1 MHRLRACLCL
11 MAVLLTA
18 GTPCFP
24 EELKIGAGAAPAEDI
39 LKPLLSAFEKSTKI
53 PLIVV
58 DSGPKIALTD
68 LKRANLD
75 AAAAGISF
83 EGWLKLMAKEGT
95 PIEDPSVFRPVCIG
109 KDRIVVITHKD
120 NPVKKLTA
128 GQLSGIFSGE
138 IDNWK
143 EVGGEDAPIMIVWG
157 TLTQDDNAVFKDRIL
172 AGKPLAADVLE
183 TPTAEEVREN
193 VSANPTAIGIGP
205 SGIIDDSVASPEIP
219 DLYRDIVLVTRN
231 NPPEPV
237 KQLLS
242 FISREGRTI
251 IKPDTR
257 NVDLFPNPQPCG
269 APNSL

>member
-1 MHRLRACLCL
+1 MKWHIPASLIAL
-11 MAVLLTA
+11 LLTI
-18 GTPCFP
+18 GTPCFS
-24 EELKIGAGAAPAEDI
+24 EELKIGAGSAPAEDI
-39 LKPLLSAFEKSTKI
+39 LKPLLVAFEKSTKI
-53 PLIVV
+53 QLIVV
-58 DSGPKIALTD
+58 DSGPKIALAD

-83 EGWLKLMAKEGT
+83 EGWLKLMEQEGT
-95 PIEDPSVFRPVCIG
+95 PIEDPSVFHPVCIG

-128 GQLSGIFSGE
+128 EQLRGIFSGE

-143 EVGGEDAPIMIVWG
+143 AVGGEDAPIMVVWG
-157 TLTQDDNAVFKDRIL
+157 TLTQDDNTIFKDRIL
-172 AGKPLAADVLE
+172 AGKPLAADLLE

-219 DLYRDIVLVTRN
+219 DLSRDIILVTRT

-242 FISREGRTI
+242 FISNEGRAA
-251 IKPDTR
+251 IKPESR
-257 NVDLFPNPQPCG
+257 NGDLLSGTPSCNV
-269 APNSL
+269 PNSL